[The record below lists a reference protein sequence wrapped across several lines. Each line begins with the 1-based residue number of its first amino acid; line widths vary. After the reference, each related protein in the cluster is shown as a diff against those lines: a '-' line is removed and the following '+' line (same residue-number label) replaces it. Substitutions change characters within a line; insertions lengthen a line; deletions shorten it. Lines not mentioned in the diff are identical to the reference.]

1 MGTKYTRN
9 DTSNNIADGNIINA
23 TDLDGEFDAV
33 QAAFATSGHTHDGTV
48 GEGGP
53 VTVVGPA
60 QDLVIS
66 ATNVNPK
73 TTNTL
78 DLGTSSLLYK
88 DAYLTG
94 TVTAAT
100 LDISGNV
107 DIDGTLE
114 TDALTIN
121 GSALVLTANDFTD
134 ADHSKLDGIE
144 ASATADQ
151 SSAEI
156 RTAVEAATD
165 SNVFTDA
172 DHTKLNAI
180 EASATADQSDAEI
193 RTAVEAASDS
203 NVFTDADHSKLNAIE
218 ASADVTDATNV
229 TAAGALMDSELSDL
243 AGVKGVTISTLQVKP
258 SEGAF
263 ANGDKTKLDAVE
275 ASADVT
281 DTANVTSAGALMDS
295 EVTNLA
301 QVKAFDESDY
311 ATAAQGATADA
322 ALPKAGGAMTG
333 AITTN
338 STFDGRDVATDGTKL
353 DGIEASATADQS
365 NAEIRTAVEAA
376 TDSNVFTDADH
387 TKLNSVAASANNYV
401 HPNHSGEVT
410 SNADGATVIAAEVVD
425 EANLKISNSPVNGYM
440 LTAQS
445 GDAGGLTWAESAP
458 VAGSSSI
465 VTTGALNSGSITS
478 GFGVINNG
486 ASAITTTGV
495 VSGVGS
501 GLTALNGSN
510 ISSGTVAA
518 ARIPTLNQDTT
529 GSAATLT
536 TARTIGG
543 TSFDGS
549 ANIAV
554 GLATVATT
562 VTVTD
567 NESTNENNSLIFAAG
582 GDADGGN
589 LGLESDGDLHYN
601 PSTGTLSVP
610 HVSVSGTFTTVDSVH
625 MNASNGVVFE
635 GSTPDAHETTLTS
648 VDATADRTITL
659 PNVSGTVPVLA
670 AASNT
675 QVTSTP
681 EELNKLDG
689 ATVVVGEI
697 NALDLGS
704 TAIGTA
710 IASKAVVL
718 DANKDY
724 TGVRNFTVSGELD
737 AATGDFSGN
746 VDVDGTL
753 EADAITVN
761 GTALATVIAGTT
773 VTNATNAAHVSVADN
788 ESTNEENLITFI
800 EGASATGNVGLES
813 DGNLSYNPSTGTVT
827 ATVFKGNVDAVD
839 IDVDGTLEAD
849 AITIGGTAIASVL
862 SPVAGSSSI
871 VTTGALNSGSITSG
885 FGAINNGASAI
896 TTTGVGTFGSLDIS
910 GDVDVDGT
918 LEADAITING
928 TALSVGD
935 GGLTSN
941 NFTDADH
948 TKLNGIEASAT
959 ADQTAAE
966 IKTLLEDGIDSV
978 HYVDGSIDTAHI
990 GDDQVTADKLA
1001 NSINA
1006 AIAANTAKDT
1016 NVVQTTV
1023 TGNAGSATVLQN
1035 ARTIGGVSFNGSA
1048 NINLPGVNSAGNQ
1061 NTSGSAATLTT
1072 ARTIAGVSFNG
1083 SANIA
1088 LNNNAITNGAGYT
1101 TNTGD
1106 ITGVTAG
1113 SGLSGGG
1120 TSGTVTLSVA
1130 TLNQNTTGSA
1140 GSVATADESSDTT
1153 CFITYATAASGNLPM
1168 KTGTNLLFN
1177 SSSGLVTSVD
1187 YTVTSD
1193 ARHKYD
1199 VQDLNVTWDEFNK
1212 IRPVTHR
1219 WNEDKGPK
1227 GVHQGLIAQ
1236 EVQEVYP
1243 EFVVALD
1250 DGTLTINYPKMIPM
1264 LINTI
1269 KNLNNR
1275 LEALENK

>member
-53 VTVVGPA
+53 VTIVGPA

-66 ATNVNPK
+66 ATNINPK

-100 LDISGNV
+100 LDISGNA

-114 TDALTIN
+114 ADAITVN
-121 GSALVLTANDFTD
+121 GSALVLTANDFTN

-156 RTAVEAATD
+156 KAAVEAASD
-165 SNVFTDA
+165 SNTFTDA
-172 DHTKLNAI
+172 DHSKLNAI

-263 ANGDKTKLDAVE
+263 ANGDKTKLDA
-275 ASADVT
+275 
-281 DTANVTSAGALMDS
+281 
-295 EVTNLA
+295 
-301 QVKAFDESDY
+301 
-311 ATAAQGATADA
+311 
-322 ALPKAGGAMTG
+322 
-333 AITTN
+333 
-338 STFDGRDVATDGTKL
+338 
-353 DGIEASATADQS
+353 IEASATADQS

-445 GDAGGLTWAESAP
+445 GDAGGLTWAASAP

-465 VTTGALNSGSITS
+465 VTTGALNAGSITS
-478 GFGVINNG
+478 GFGIINNG

-510 ISSGTVAA
+510 IASGTVAS
-518 ARIPTLNQDTT
+518 ARIPTLNQNTT

-543 TSFDGS
+543 TSFNGSANIAVGLADTATALATARTIGGTSFDGT

-659 PNVSGTVPVLA
+659 PNVSGTLPVLA
-670 AASNT
+670 AASST
-675 QVTSTP
+675 QITSTP

-753 EADAITVN
+753 EADAIT
-761 GTALATVIAGTT
+761 
-773 VTNATNAAHVSVADN
+773 
-788 ESTNEENLITFI
+788 
-800 EGASATGNVGLES
+800 
-813 DGNLSYNPSTGTVT
+813 
-827 ATVFKGNVDAVD
+827 
-839 IDVDGTLEAD
+839 
-849 AITIGGTAIASVL
+849 IGGTAIASVL

-896 TTTGVGTFGSLDIS
+896 TTTGVGTFASLDIS

-959 ADQTAAE
+959 ADQTAAQ

-1001 NSINA
+1001 NSINS

-1120 TSGTVTLSVA
+1120 TSGTVTLNVA

-1275 LEALENK
+1275 LAALENK

>member
-1 MGTKYTRN
+1 MTDTKLSDLTLKTGNMVASDLVEITEGGNTTKSVTGTK
-9 DTSNNIADGNIINA
+9 IINMVTSA
-23 TDLDGEFDAV
+23 AV
-33 QAAFATSGHTHDGTV
+33 
-48 GEGGP
+48 
-53 VTVVGPA
+53 
-60 QDLVIS
+60 
-66 ATNVNPK
+66 
-73 TTNTL
+73 
-78 DLGTSSLLYK
+78 
-88 DAYLTG
+88 
-94 TVTAAT
+94 VTANTAK
-100 LDISGNV
+100 ISYPS
-107 DIDGTLE
+107 
-114 TDALTIN
+114 
-121 GSALVLTANDFTD
+121 SAST
-134 ADHSKLDGIE
+134 KLAGIE
-144 ASATADQ
+144 ANATADQ
-151 SSAEI
+151 TNDEI
-156 RTAVEAATD
+156 KAAVEAASD
-165 SNVFTDA
+165 SNTFTDA

-180 EASATADQSDAEI
+180 EASA
-193 RTAVEAASDS
+193 
-203 NVFTDADHSKLNAIE
+203 
-218 ASADVTDATNV
+218 DVTDTTNV

-263 ANGDKTKLDAVE
+263 ANGDKTKLDA
-275 ASADVT
+275 
-281 DTANVTSAGALMDS
+281 
-295 EVTNLA
+295 
-301 QVKAFDESDY
+301 
-311 ATAAQGATADA
+311 
-322 ALPKAGGAMTG
+322 
-333 AITTN
+333 
-338 STFDGRDVATDGTKL
+338 
-353 DGIEASATADQS
+353 IEASATADQS

-510 ISSGTVAA
+510 IASGTVAS
-518 ARIPTLNQDTT
+518 ARIPTLNQNTT

-549 ANIAV
+549 ANIAVGLADTATALATARTIGGTSFDGTANIAV

-659 PNVSGTVPVLA
+659 PNVSGTLPVLA
-670 AASNT
+670 AASST
-675 QVTSTP
+675 QITSTP

-800 EGASATGNVGLES
+800 EDASATGNVGLES
-813 DGNLSYNPSTGTVT
+813 DGDFSYNPSTGTVT

-871 VTTGALNSGSITSG
+871 VTTGALNAGSITSG
-885 FGAINNGASAI
+885 FGAIDNGASAI
-896 TTTGVGTFGSLDIS
+896 TTTGVGSFGSLDISGAIDVDGTTNLDVVDIDGAVNIAAATTVTDANKVQFRDAAIYINSSTDGQLDIVADTEIQIAATTIDINGAINASGEIIAASLDIS

-918 LEADAITING
+918 LEADAITLGG
-928 TALSVGD
+928 TALGSIYSPIAGGSGIVTTGAINSGSITSGFGTIDNGASAITTTGVVSGVGS
-935 GGLTSN
+935 GLT
-941 NFTDADH
+941 A
-948 TKLNGIEASAT
+948 LNGSNISSGTVAAARVAT
-959 ADQTAAE
+959 
-966 IKTLLEDGIDSV
+966 L
-978 HYVDGSIDTAHI
+978 
-990 GDDQVTADKLA
+990 
-1001 NSINA
+1001 
-1006 AIAANTAKDT
+1006 
-1016 NVVQTTV
+1016 
-1023 TGNAGSATVLQN
+1023 
-1035 ARTIGGVSFNGSA
+1035 
-1048 NINLPGVNSAGNQ
+1048 NQ
-1061 NTSGSAATLTT
+1061 NTTGSAATLTT
-1072 ARTIAGVSFNG
+1072 ARTIAGVSFDG
-1083 SANIA
+1083 SANIS

-1113 SGLSGGG
+1113 TGLSGGG
-1120 TSGTVTLSVA
+1120 TSGTVTLNVD

-1153 CFITYATAASGNLPM
+1153 CFVTFATAASGNLPM

-1219 WNEDKGPK
+1219 WNEDKGPD

-1243 EFVVALD
+1243 EFVVELD